1 MQKTDWVSIG
11 IKLLGIYIS
20 VLALIGAGSVL
31 LGTLIQLIF
40 KGDTPFKAVFIRL
53 LAGMIQPLVQGAVG
67 WLLLKK
73 SGWCLRKIGLGDEP
87 PQM

>member
-1 MQKTDWVSIG
+1 MQKKDWVSVG

-31 LGTLIQLIF
+31 LGTVVQLLF
-40 KGDTPFKAVFIRL
+40 KGETPFKAIFIRL
-53 LAGMIQPLVQGAVG
+53 LAGLIQPLVQGAVG

-73 SGWCLRKIGLGDEP
+73 SCWCLRKIGLGEEP